1 MTPAEAVVAVA
12 AVPVDPVL
20 LVVDV
25 EPPLVQALNNKL
37 AMSDPTKTNEPNFFF
52 IIFDFSSF
60 IIVVCDCLTV

>member
-20 LVVDV
+20 LVVV

-37 AMSDPTKTNEPNFFF
+37 AMSDPTKTNEPIFFF